1 MWLLTVQENAEGE
14 ETAREAAG
22 QTNPL
27 LDGFRSSSLEGSER
41 SREDRS
47 GKRTTLPRILG
58 EAKTSRVG
66 ASQGQRGSESTSTVA
81 SFVEHIL

>member
-1 MWLLTVQENAEGE
+1 MWLLTFRENVEGE

-41 SREDRS
+41 SGEDRS
-47 GKRTTLPRILG
+47 GKRTTLPRTLG
-58 EAKTSRVG
+58 EAKTSKVRRKPRPERE
-66 ASQGQRGSESTSTVA
+66 QSTSTAA
-81 SFVEHIL
+81 SFFENIL

>member
-1 MWLLTVQENAEGE
+1 MWLLIFRENAEGE

-41 SREDRS
+41 SGEDRS
-47 GKRTTLPRILG
+47 GKR
-58 EAKTSRVG
+58 
-66 ASQGQRGSESTSTVA
+66 
-81 SFVEHIL
+81 